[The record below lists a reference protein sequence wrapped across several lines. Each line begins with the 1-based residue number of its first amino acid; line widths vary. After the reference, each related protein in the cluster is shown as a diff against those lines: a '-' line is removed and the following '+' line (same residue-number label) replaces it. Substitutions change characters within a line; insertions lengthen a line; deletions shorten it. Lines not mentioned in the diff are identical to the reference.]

1 MAKPMRVFTD
11 EEVQLVEKLSA
22 SLTHEQLARYFSICD
37 NTLREIMKRD
47 DRVSE
52 AYDRGLTRAGVMMV
66 EKLFDKAME
75 GDHPSMKL
83 WLSQRMGWTEKSRT
97 EHTGADGK
105 PIMMDVDTH
114 WTIEVMNDAAEE
126 R

>member
-1 MAKPMRVFTD
+1 MARPERVFTD
-11 EEVQLVEKLSA
+11 DEVELVEKLAA
-22 SLTHEQLARYFSICD
+22 SLTHEQLAKYFCICD

-47 DRVSE
+47 TRVSE

-66 EKLFDKAME
+66 EKLYDKAME

-105 PIMMDVDTH
+105 PIQMDVDTH
-114 WTIEVMNDAAEE
+114 WTIEVME
-126 R
+126 